1 MNRAARVLARCGLAV
16 LTAAAAS
23 AMAQTPYPQ
32 APITVVVSYAAG
44 GTADIAT
51 RIVAEAMG
59 QELKTPF
66 VVENRP
72 GGGGAVG
79 VQAALRAKPDG
90 YTLVSGSSEISLAA
104 TGKTPAP
111 QDVLERLTPLAQ
123 VAVAPMVLVARSDRP
138 ESVQQWR
145 QRSRDP
151 QDRVTYATP
160 GILTPMHLIMSKLA
174 DQAGMS
180 PQHIPY
186 NGGGRAVADLMGGQ
200 VDLVVV
206 ALGTVMGQIQAGQ
219 VKALAVLNPQRSGL
233 LPGVPT
239 VGEALDQSFGA
250 IPLTWFGWLAPAGT
264 PAEVRS
270 RLETALKTVMAQEPV
285 RERLLQAGLE
295 PRFLEAAAFRRELAA
310 EAEYYRD
317 AAELAARAQ

>member
-1 MNRAARVLARCGLAV
+1 MNQAARALGRGGLAA
-16 LTAAAAS
+16 LSMFTAS
-23 AMAQTPYPQ
+23 ALAQAPYPQ
-32 APITVVVSYAAG
+32 GPITVVVSYAAG

-79 VQAALRAKPDG
+79 LQAALRAKPDG
-90 YTLVSGSSEISLAA
+90 YTLVSASSEVSLAA

-111 QDVLERLTPLAQ
+111 ADVLQRLKPLAQ
-123 VAVAPMVLVARSDRP
+123 VAVAPMVLVARADRS
-138 ESVQQWR
+138 ETVSQWR

-160 GILTPMHLIMSKLA
+160 GIMTPMHLIMSKLG
-174 DQAGMS
+174 DQAGMAA
-180 PQHIPY
+180 QHIPY

-206 ALGTVMGQIQAGQ
+206 ALGTAMGQIQAGH
-219 VKALAVLNPQRSGL
+219 VKALAVLNPERSAL
-233 LPGVPT
+233 LPDVPT
-239 VGEALDQSFGA
+239 IGQALEQPFGA
-250 IPLTWFGWLAPAGT
+250 IPLTWFGWLAPVDT
-264 PAEVRS
+264 PADVQA
-270 RLETALKTVMAQEPV
+270 RLEHALKNVMTQAPV

-295 PRFLEAAAFRRELAA
+295 PRFLDAEAFRNELAA
-310 EAEYYRD
+310 EGDYYRD
-317 AAELAARAQ
+317 AAELAARTE